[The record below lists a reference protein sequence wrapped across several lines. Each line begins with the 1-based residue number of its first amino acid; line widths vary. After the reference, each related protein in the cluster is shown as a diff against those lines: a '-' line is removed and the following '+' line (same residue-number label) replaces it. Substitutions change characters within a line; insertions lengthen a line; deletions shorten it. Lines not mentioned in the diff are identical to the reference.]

1 MSKTIG
7 KLLVEEADEDVNANS
22 ETFRKMFGL
31 IGGFRTSIIL
41 GLIILCRKYFHIY
54 QESNMKEFATV
65 DPDKQADLHTS
76 FLKQTFFVSLFAVF
90 INNLTDFIF
99 RDFKR
104 KMGRDIHKSTL
115 RKILF
120 APINLFFDV
129 TPIGKILQIF
139 TEDMNVF
146 QGQII
151 EPIQHC
157 SEMVSHVIVVFSIMF
172 AVGSW
177 EIIVGFGL
185 LIWIMRKISQPYLHA
200 DN

>member
-1 MSKTIG
+1 
-7 KLLVEEADEDVNANS
+7 
-22 ETFRKMFGL
+22 
-31 IGGFRTSIIL
+31 
-41 GLIILCRKYFHIY
+41 
-54 QESNMKEFATV
+54 
-65 DPDKQADLHTS
+65 
-76 FLKQTFFVSLFAVF
+76 
-90 INNLTDFIF
+90 
-99 RDFKR
+99 
-104 KMGRDIHKSTL
+104 
-115 RKILF
+115 
-120 APINLFFDV
+120 
-129 TPIGKILQIF
+129 
-139 TEDMNVF
+139 MNVF